1 MGGFGGGLLPFGSL
15 GQRAVAAWYH
25 FGVDCFPGY
34 SSEPH
39 PETAASAAS
48 LSPARRIWWW
58 LRRGFLLLLLSG
70 LLLTAGGGDYRP
82 SAVDLAAA
90 PYRYS
95 IVAWELNHL
104 PDNALRRL
112 AALLPGREELPRSE
126 RLAQAQEFFALGQE
140 LRHWARRQRQ
150 NTVAYRPPTVQ
161 ELTALSRRER
171 RRQELRPAAEATVEA
186 ELSRVLAA
194 QGITAPWGGVFPPV
208 DAVFGGPPSV
218 LVVSP
223 RDRIARQQSVLLR
236 PGLSAAVKG
245 DIEEELLRAA
255 NLSALVE
262 DTGGLSVYPSIVLDT
277 VGLRYAL
284 EITAHEWLHQ
294 WLFFRPLGRNFQAS
308 PEMLTLNET
317 VASVAGAELGDLAWA
332 AMTGQPRPP
341 NPVTDAAASSDEPP
355 PVPAVRDGG
364 FDFTAE
370 MRQTRIRT
378 EELLAAGEIAAA
390 EAYMERRRQYFVANN
405 YYIRKLN
412 QAYFAFYGSYATGP
426 GSVSP
431 IGGQVWE
438 LRRRSPTLKDFLER
452 AAQFGSYREFVEYVE
467 GK

>member
-1 MGGFGGGLLPFGSL
+1 MGGFGGRVLPFEPL
-15 GQRAVAAWYH
+15 GRWAVAAWYH

-34 SSEPH
+34 SSE
-39 PETAASAAS
+39 TAAPAGGRD
-48 LSPARRIWWW
+48 LARRIWRQ
-58 LRRGFLLLLLSG
+58 LRRVLLLALLSG
-70 LLLTAGGGDYRP
+70 LLLAAGGGDYRP

-112 AALLPGREELPRSE
+112 AALWPGREELPRAE
-126 RLAQAQEFFALGQE
+126 RLAQAQEFFDLGLE
-140 LRHWARRQRQ
+140 RRRWARRQRQ
-150 NTVAYRPPTVQ
+150 NTAAYRPPTVQ

-186 ELSRVLAA
+186 ELSRILAA

-223 RDRIARQQSVLLR
+223 RNRIARQESVLLR
-236 PGLSAAVKG
+236 PGISPAVKAE
-245 DIEEELLRAA
+245 IEQELLRAA

-332 AMTGQPRPP
+332 AMTGRPRPP
-341 NPVTDAAASSDEPP
+341 NPVTAAAASSDPP
-355 PVPAVRDGG
+355 PLPARAAGG

-378 EELLAAGEIAAA
+378 EELLAAGQIDAA

>member
-1 MGGFGGGLLPFGSL
+1 MGGFGGGLLPFGPL

-25 FGVDCFPGY
+25 LGVDCFPGY
-34 SSEPH
+34 SSE
-39 PETAASAAS
+39 TAA
-48 LSPARRIWWW
+48 PAGSRDLARQLWRR
-58 LRRGFLLLLLSG
+58 LRRGLLLLLLSG
-70 LLLTAGGGDYRP
+70 LLLTVGGGDYRP

-112 AALLPGREELPRSE
+112 AALWPGREELPRPE

-140 LRHWARRQRQ
+140 QRRWARRQRQ

-171 RRQELRPAAEATVEA
+171 RREELRPAAEATVEA
-186 ELSRVLAA
+186 ELSRILAA

-223 RDRIARQQSVLLR
+223 RERIARQQSVLLR
-236 PGLSAAVKG
+236 PGLSATVKG

-332 AMTGQPRPP
+332 AMTGQPRLP
-341 NPVTDAAASSDEPP
+341 NPITAAASSDQPP
-355 PVPAVRDGG
+355 PLPVVPAGG

>member
-1 MGGFGGGLLPFGSL
+1 MGGFGGGLLPFGPL

-34 SSEPH
+34 SSE
-39 PETAASAAS
+39 TAA
-48 LSPARRIWWW
+48 PAGGRVKFRRVWRR
-58 LRRGFLLLLLSG
+58 LRRVLLLLLLSG
-70 LLLTAGGGDYRP
+70 LLLAAGGGDYRP

-112 AALLPGREELPRSE
+112 AALLPGREELPRAE

-140 LRHWARRQRQ
+140 RRRWVRRQRQ
-150 NTVAYRPPTVQ
+150 NTVDYRPPTVQ
-161 ELTALSRRER
+161 ELAALSRRER

-223 RDRIARQQSVLLR
+223 RERIERQQSVLLR

-245 DIEEELLRAA
+245 DIEQELLHAA

-332 AMTGQPRPP
+332 AMTGQQLPP
-341 NPVTDAAASSDEPP
+341 NPVIAAAAVSSDEPP
-355 PVPAVRDGG
+355 PLPAVPAGR

-378 EELLAAGEIAAA
+378 EELLAAGEIDAA

-438 LRRRSPTLKDFLER
+438 LRRRSPSLKDFLER

-467 GK
+467 GVG

>member
-1 MGGFGGGLLPFGSL
+1 MGGFGGGLLPSRPL

-34 SSEPH
+34 SSE
-39 PETAASAAS
+39 TAAPAGGRD
-48 LSPARRIWWW
+48 LARRVW
-58 LRRGFLLLLLSG
+58 LRRALLLLLLSG
-70 LLLTAGGGDYRP
+70 VLLAAGGGDYRP

-112 AALLPGREELPRSE
+112 AALLPGREELPRAE
-126 RLAQAQEFFALGQE
+126 RLVQAQEFFDLGQA
-140 LRHWARRQRQ
+140 RRRWVRRQRQ

-161 ELTALSRRER
+161 ELAGLSRRER

-223 RDRIARQQSVLLR
+223 RERIARQQSVLLR

-245 DIEEELLRAA
+245 DIEQELLRAA

-341 NPVTDAAASSDEPP
+341 NRVTDAAASSEQPP
-355 PVPAVRDGG
+355 LPAARSGG

-378 EELLAAGEIAAA
+378 EELLAAGEIEAA